1 MEIIQIVSIG
11 LIASILAVILK
22 DERPEFSMIIGLLAG
37 IIIFLLMISKI
48 QAVLE
53 VFQTLSSK
61 MNIDIL
67 YLTTIFKI
75 IGIAYLTEFG
85 AQVCRDAGEGSI
97 ASKIEF
103 GGKIL
108 IMILAIPILMALLDL
123 IIKIIP

>member
-11 LIASILAVILK
+11 LIATILAVILK
-22 DERPEFSMIIGLLAG
+22 ENRPEFAMIIGLLAG
-37 IIIFLLMISKI
+37 VIIFFLVMNKL
-48 QAVLE
+48 QVVLN
-53 VFQTLSSK
+53 VFQDLSSK
-61 MNIDIL
+61 MNVDIQFIG
-67 YLTTIFKI
+67 TIFKI

-123 IIKIIP
+123 ILKIIP

>member
-11 LIASILAVILK
+11 LIATILAVMLK
-22 DERPEFSMIIGLLAG
+22 DERPEFSMVIGLLAG
-37 IIIFLLMISKI
+37 IIIFLLMISKV

>member
-11 LIASILAVILK
+11 LIATILSVILR
-22 DERPEFSMIIGLLAG
+22 EHRPEFAMIIGLLAG
-37 IIIFLLMISKI
+37 IIIFFLVINKLQI
-48 QAVLE
+48 VLN
-53 VFQTLSSK
+53 VFQDLSSK
-61 MNIDIL
+61 MNIDIQFIG
-67 YLTTIFKI
+67 TMFKI

>member
-11 LIASILAVILK
+11 LIAAILSIILK
-22 DERPEFSMIIGLLAG
+22 KERPEFSMIISLLAG
-37 IIIFLLMISKI
+37 TIIFLMMISKV

-53 VFQTLSSK
+53 VFYTLSSR
-61 MNIDIL
+61 MNIDLL

-75 IGIAYLTEFG
+75 IGIAYITEFG

-97 ASKIEF
+97 ATKIEF

-108 IMILAIPILMALLDL
+108 IMILSIPILMALLDL
-123 IIKIIP
+123 IINLIP

>member
-1 MEIIQIVSIG
+1 MEIVQIVSIG
-11 LIASILAVILK
+11 LIATILSVILK
-22 DERPEFSMIIGLLAG
+22 DERPEFSMMIALVAG
-37 IIIFLLMISKI
+37 IIIFLLMISKL

-61 MNIDIL
+61 MNIDVL
-67 YLTTIFKI
+67 YLHTIFKI

-85 AQVCRDAGEGSI
+85 AQVSRDAGEESI

-123 IIKIIP
+123 MIKIIP